1 MFIALTGG
9 GGNFARVVVARLHA
23 MGHSVRGIDRPGK
36 PAPAD
41 VREHLA
47 VDLQDYA
54 AAKAA
59 LAGVDA
65 VVHLA
70 AIPGTGQPGISD
82 ETVYTNNT
90 TISYHVLTAAGELGV
105 KRLALASSI
114 NAIGG
119 AFGKKTA
126 YRHFQVD
133 ETQPCF
139 AEDAYSLSKWVM
151 EQQAD
156 ATARRFNGMTIA
168 SLRFHAL
175 PEADPPPQ
183 EDEGEIGAPVA
194 RGLWGYC
201 RADAAARAVEL
212 ALRATFAG
220 HEVFFIAAP
229 RTCFR
234 AASSDLAARHFPDVP
249 ITGALTGNAGFF
261 SCAKAERLLGWRHDD

>member
-9 GGNFARVVVARLHA
+9 AGNFARVLIAHLQSR
-23 MGHSVRGIDRPGK
+23 GHTVRSIDRPEKSG
-36 PAPAD
+36 PAG
-41 VREHLA
+41 VREHHA
-47 VDLQDYA
+47 VDLSDYGA
-54 AAKAA
+54 TTAA

-65 VVHLA
+65 LVHLA
-70 AIPGTGQPGISD
+70 AIPGAGQPGISD

-90 TISYHVLTAAGELGV
+90 TISYHVLTAAGELGI
-105 KRLALASSI
+105 KRMALASSI

-119 AFGKKTA
+119 AFGQKTA
-126 YRHFQVD
+126 YRAFPVD

-156 ATARRFNGMTIA
+156 ATARRFDGMTIA

-183 EDEGEIGAPVA
+183 DDDGEVGAPVA

-201 RADAAARAVEL
+201 RADAAARVVEL
-212 ALRATFAG
+212 SLRAAFAG
-220 HEVFFIAAP
+220 HEAFFVAAP

-234 AASSDLAARHFPDVP
+234 AASRELAARHFPSVP
-249 ITGALTGNAGFF
+249 ISGALAGNAGFF
-261 SCAKAERLLGWRHDD
+261 NCAKAERLLGWRHDD